1 MQTGTHAGC
10 ETGFHPPVYPLKNT
24 KKEQENKLENVAMP
38 APANFHTLS
47 QVFHAIGV
55 AFCAV

>member
-1 MQTGTHAGC
+1 MQKECSRILQEVEKVIKG
-10 ETGFHPPVYPLKNT
+10 
-24 KKEQENKLENVAMP
+24 KEQEKKLENVAMP

-55 AFCAV
+55 VFCAV